1 MWPHTTR
8 HEDFE
13 IFVFFCIFFSES
25 LHNMTK
31 RELLND
37 EGFEDTFVFDDENLK
52 ILGLSHDDR
61 AVYLSKDVQ
70 NKCAE
75 FGDKKPPI
83 LMSPC
88 DVSSIEGLTVLGPR
102 YLDTA
107 IIGVTDDNRVVY
119 DYDKLRTAFMKAEG
133 WDEEESDD
141 WINYNTIRSLP
152 YIPNSPVIMFDI
164 SYMI

>member
-1 MWPHTTR
+1 
-8 HEDFE
+8 
-13 IFVFFCIFFSES
+13 
-25 LHNMTK
+25 
-31 RELLND
+31 
-37 EGFEDTFVFDDENLK
+37 
-52 ILGLSHDDR
+52 
-61 AVYLSKDVQ
+61 
-70 NKCAE
+70 
-75 FGDKKPPI
+75 
-83 LMSPC
+83 MSPC
-88 DVSSIEGLTVLGPR
+88 DVSSIEGLTVLDPR